1 MSKARPWRVGLLLLR
16 SKLLNVLLHHPMKN
30 PSPTILC
37 LKNTEKGWAIAR
49 MLDDGELEQLS
60 WPFPSMKKAQ
70 EFCAI
75 ANYDLLFIPSALP
88 HILERF
94 KRGG

>member
-1 MSKARPWRVGLLLLR
+1 
-16 SKLLNVLLHHPMKN
+16 
-30 PSPTILC
+30 
-37 LKNTEKGWAIAR
+37 